1 MKTILAL
8 ALLGAAAPA
17 LAQSDDDGPRFCPTR
32 PSLGESGCTTEPG
45 HVHVEASAVDWTKDE
60 TADSREDTVLVG
72 DFQLRFG
79 LTDTSELQ
87 VAWTPYGH
95 DRVRDKNTG
104 LIDSAARVGDVRI
117 GLRQNLRNP
126 DGKGLSFAIEPSVT
140 LPIGRQPIG
149 AGTWGAGLVVPVTY
163 DLSDA
168 LNVQLT
174 NDVEAAPDQDGEG
187 RHFLVNEVVGLSLD
201 VTKKVTLN
209 AELQVTQDNDPAGH
223 ETRAVAAG
231 SVAWQPF
238 KRFQLDAL
246 VGVGL
251 NRDTPDLEILTGGAI
266 EF

>member
-1 MKTILAL
+1 MKTILTV
-8 ALLGAAAPA
+8 ALLGVAAPA
-17 LAQSDDDGPRFCPTR
+17 LAQADDGPRFCPNR

-45 HVHVEASAVDWTKDE
+45 HVQFEVSAVDWTKDE

-72 DFQLRFG
+72 DFQARFG
-79 LTDTSELQ
+79 LTRSAELQ

-95 DRVRDKNTG
+95 DRVRDKATG
-104 LIDSAARVGDVRI
+104 LISSAGRVGDVQI
-117 GLRQNLRNP
+117 GLRQNLRHP

-140 LPIGRQPIG
+140 LPVGRQPIG

-163 DLSDA
+163 DLTDA
-168 LNVQLT
+168 LNLQLT
-174 NDVEAAPDQDGEG
+174 NDVEAAPDEDGAG
-187 RHFLVNEVVGLSLD
+187 RHLLVNEVLGLGLD
-201 VTKKVTLN
+201 VSDKVTLN
-209 AELQVTQDNDPAGH
+209 AEVQVTRDADPAGH

-251 NRDTPDLEILTGGAI
+251 NCDTPDLELLTGGAI

>member
-17 LAQSDDDGPRFCPTR
+17 LAQADDDGPRFCPNR

-45 HVHVEASAVDWTKDE
+45 HVQFEISAVDWTKDD
-60 TADSREDTVLVG
+60 TRDSREDTVLVG
-72 DFQLRFG
+72 DFQARLG
-79 LTDTSELQ
+79 LTPTAELQ

-95 DRVRDKNTG
+95 DRVRDKATG
-104 LIDSAARVGDVRI
+104 LIDRAGRVGDVQV

-140 LPIGRQPIG
+140 LPVGRQPIG

-168 LNVQLT
+168 LNLQLT
-174 NDVEAAPDQDGEG
+174 NDVEAAPDEDDDG
-187 RHFLVNEVVGLSLD
+187 RHFLVNEVLGLALD
-201 VTKKVTLN
+201 VSQRVTLN
-209 AELQVTQDNDPAGH
+209 AEIQVTQDNDPSGH

-231 SVAWQPF
+231 SVAWQPL
-238 KRFQLDAL
+238 KRLQLDAL

-251 NRDTPDLEILTGGAI
+251 NRDTPDLEVLTGGAI
-266 EF
+266 VF